1 MSTPAPRAGT
11 GRAGHPRAGTDDG
24 SELVVS
30 YLLER
35 SAAAWIA
42 PDAVGLR
49 NLPTTVSIALVLVV
63 LERAITPAHPTLLVV
78 AGAVVLAAQGL
89 ASAGAWGRW
98 PTWLRAVI
106 PLSQMAAVAL
116 IDVGAGLTM
125 ASFDIL
131 LVLPMGNLALRP
143 ERWGPP
149 LALAGLAL
157 VFLTPVVVDVGRV
170 QPLVHAV
177 VTFAIV
183 TPVVLGA
190 HGVVHA
196 ARRQATALERARDAL
211 AERAAELRVSR
222 DNLRS
227 IMNAAT
233 EQAILATDAQGV
245 VVAASSG
252 AERVLSR
259 RAEEVVGHDVTD
271 LLGTDD
277 THDVGAGG
285 TEGAEDGTRPPM
297 LDRLVGVAA
306 TGGTRRLDA
315 WRLVLPDGTS
325 RFVEVVIT
333 RRPSAGGPGTTSGYL
348 VVATDVTARQ
358 EEERR
363 QDEFIGLVTHEL
375 RTPLTSIIGYLEL
388 LELDDHGL
396 GDEQR
401 RYLASVQRNAER
413 LRALVDELLASA
425 QLVVGAPMSVT
436 ALDVVEVVRSVL
448 ASQEPM
454 ARAAGVTLGV
464 VGDEVVPLE
473 SDEQRLSQV
482 VENLVSNAV
491 KYSLSG
497 GHVTVDVRA
506 GTRPDRVRT
515 ARVTVTDDGT
525 GIAPDELARITER
538 FYRTRDTRRRRVR
551 GVGLGLSL
559 VQAIVDEH
567 DGTLVIDSEP
577 GKGTRVEVVLPD
589 LPVPADDVQVPL
601 RDP

>member
-1 MSTPAPRAGT
+1 MSTPAPRTGT

-30 YLLER
+30 YLVER

-49 NLPTTVSIALVLVV
+49 NLPTTVSVALVLFV
-63 LERAITPAHPTLLVV
+63 LQTTITPAHPALLVV
-78 AGAVVLAAQGL
+78 AGAVVLLAQGL
-89 ASAGAWGRW
+89 ASAGAWDRW
-98 PTWLRAVI
+98 PPWLRAVI
-106 PLSQMAAVAL
+106 PLSQMAAIAL
-116 IDVGAGLTM
+116 IDVGAGLPM

-143 ERWGPP
+143 EPWGPP
-149 LALAGLAL
+149 VALVGLAL
-157 VFLTPVVVDVGRV
+157 VFLTPVVVDIGRV
-170 QPLVHAV
+170 EPLVHAV

-183 TPVVLGA
+183 TPMVLGA
-190 HGVVHA
+190 HGVVQA
-196 ARRQATALERARDAL
+196 ARRQAAALERARDEI
-211 AERAAELRVSR
+211 AERAAELQVSR

-233 EQAILATDAQGV
+233 EQAILATDAHGV
-245 VVAASSG
+245 VVSASSG

-271 LLGTDD
+271 LLGSGDARDVDADD
-277 THDVGAGG
+277 SEET
-285 TEGAEDGTRPPM
+285 EDGTRPSA
-297 LDRLVGVAA
+297 LHRLVGVAA
-306 TGGTRRLDA
+306 TGGTHRIDA
-315 WRLVLPDGTS
+315 WRLLLPDGSS
-325 RFVEVVIT
+325 RFVEVVVT
-333 RRPSAGGPGTTSGYL
+333 RRPSAGTPGATSGYL

-401 RYLASVQRNAER
+401 RYLASVQRNADR

-425 QLVVGAPMSVT
+425 QLVVGAPMSVA
-436 ALDVVEVVRSVL
+436 ALDVVEVVRTVL
-448 ASQEPM
+448 ATQTPM
-454 ARAAGVTLGV
+454 ARAAGVTLEV
-464 VGDEVVPLE
+464 VGDAVVPLE

-497 GHVTVDVRA
+497 GQVTVDVRA
-506 GTRPDRVRT
+506 GRRADGVRT

-589 LPVPADDVQVPL
+589 LPRPVDDAWVGPGD
-601 RDP
+601 R